1 MSDSRHDND
10 AEVQPVPGV
19 SQEGE
24 GSHTESSGQYL
35 DERLE
40 GIDARKGVPE
50 REVEEDEE

>member
-35 DERLE
+35 DE
-40 GIDARKGVPE
+40 
-50 REVEEDEE
+50 